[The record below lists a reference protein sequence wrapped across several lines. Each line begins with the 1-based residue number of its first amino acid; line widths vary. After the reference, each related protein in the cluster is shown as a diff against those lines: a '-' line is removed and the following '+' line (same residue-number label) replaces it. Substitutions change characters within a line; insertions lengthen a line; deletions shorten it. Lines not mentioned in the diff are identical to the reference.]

1 MVNVQH
7 KVHIQKI
14 KTRELGSR
22 FGRLD
27 LVDCKNMLLEGRGEK
42 REGRKEG
49 RKKMNIKYALF
60 KGLQ

>member
-7 KVHIQKI
+7 KVHTQKI
-14 KTRELGSR
+14 KTRDLGSG

-27 LVDCKNMLLEGRGEK
+27 LVDCKNMLLERRGEK
-42 REGRKEG
+42 REGRK
-49 RKKMNIKYALF
+49 KINIKYYSLF